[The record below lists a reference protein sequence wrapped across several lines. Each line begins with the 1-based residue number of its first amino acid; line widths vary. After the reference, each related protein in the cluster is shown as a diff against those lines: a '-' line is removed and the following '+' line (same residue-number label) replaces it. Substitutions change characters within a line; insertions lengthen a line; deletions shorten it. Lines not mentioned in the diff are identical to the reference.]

1 VRIAIVGSGVVG
13 LLTAVSCASAGHQVS
28 LFEQADIPSSAAT
41 SHDRHRVVRGLHLGD
56 QAKTTAA
63 VLAHHKWVALQH
75 LLSARFYE
83 RVGALTVLPT
93 DTVLPTEDP
102 VQARRMLADAGSR
115 SRLLGPDDLAAH
127 YPQIRFPAGASAVL
141 EFQAGVLLADRVLA
155 ACAAWLR
162 LYSHTELHPRRRAV
176 GIDVDGPAVR
186 LADGDVVRA
195 DAVLIAVGPWTRG
208 LLSPELADQLVL
220 HRQSVLY
227 CEVPSEQVA
236 AWGDTPAIASLGVR
250 SGAWLVPPVADT
262 PLKLSA
268 ASACRTVAELEDT
281 ATPLRWRDHLVEV
294 FSELLPGFRGD
305 WLFGARDCYYLA
317 RAAGGDAMVAAL
329 GGSVLSFAACGGG
342 SFKFAPLIAESLAQ
356 RLTGAVPAPTG
367 FDPVDTVVDASPAAI
382 GRRPAGL
389 VKGLS

>member
-28 LFEQADIPSSAAT
+28 LFEQAGIPSPAAT
-41 SHDRHRVVRGLHLGD
+41 SYDRHRVVRGLHLGD
-56 QAKTTAA
+56 QARTTAA
-63 VLAHHKWVALQH
+63 TLAHHKWVALQH

-83 RVGALTVLPT
+83 RVGALTVLP
-93 DTVLPTEDP
+93 DEDP
-102 VQARRMLADAGSR
+102 AQARRMLADAGSR

-127 YPQIRFPAGASAVL
+127 YPQIRFPAGASAVF

-155 ACAAWLR
+155 AGAAWLR
-162 LYSHTELHPRRRAV
+162 LHSCAELHPRRRAV

-186 LADGDVVRA
+186 LADGEVVRA
-195 DAVLIAVGPWTRG
+195 DALLIAAGPWSRE
-208 LLSPELADQLVL
+208 LLPPELAGQLVL

-227 CEVPSEQVA
+227 CEVPAERAA
-236 AWGDTPAIASLGVR
+236 AWAGTPAIASLGVR

-268 ASACRTVAELEDT
+268 ASACRTVAEIVGT
-281 ATPLRWRDHLVEV
+281 TTPPRWRDHLVEV

-317 RAAGGDAMVAAL
+317 RAAAGDAMVAAL

-367 FDPVDTVVDASPAAI
+367 FDPVDTVVDASPAAL